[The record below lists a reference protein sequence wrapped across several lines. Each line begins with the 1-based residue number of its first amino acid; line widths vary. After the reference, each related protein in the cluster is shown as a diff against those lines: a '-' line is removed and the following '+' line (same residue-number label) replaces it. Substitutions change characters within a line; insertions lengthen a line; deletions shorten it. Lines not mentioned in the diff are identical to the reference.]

1 MSLNNKKNKNH
12 SIFAETRKY
21 LFNFFFIPFCILLII
36 FSITFFNNAREKQ
49 VSDSESQFEQT
60 VSNIGDVVSY
70 SQKVLSSIS
79 QDNTL
84 LQVLENSYD
93 DDIDMYGA
101 ELMADTHLY
110 NYNKDENDEM
120 SLYVIGKNNIVLSS
134 NNENLNI
141 KNYTDERWYLNTI
154 SGKDSDIEFYK
165 GSLFTNN
172 RHDVF
177 ALLSLPMLSFEDG
190 SSLGVCVSEINISRI
205 LEDEVLFDFT
215 YFSVLDSDG
224 IFYIFNDDVQNTYSF
239 TEQANKIRYW
249 EDKYHQ
255 RVPVLEHIG
264 SFITVTM
271 EESHSSVVFLAGV
284 DARQYMSLLVLFL
297 FLLPAIIFLVTL
309 VARYFAKRI
318 SNQITE
324 PVAILCSQIDKVSEG
339 DLSVSFT
346 FKNNP
351 ELARAADHFSS
362 MVVNIKELIDQVLKE
377 QNEKRQYELMLLQSQ
392 INPHFL
398 YNTLDSIIW
407 LERMDC
413 KEDSIDMLNAL
424 TLFLRTGLNK
434 GKDII
439 SLENEIH
446 NVESYLKI
454 QSHRYRNVF
463 SYEIDVPPEMNDIL
477 VPKLILQPL
486 VENGIYHGV
495 KNCSEKGFL
504 HVYAY
509 SNEKEDVIVVA
520 DTGIGM
526 DESTRSSLLYD
537 GDEEKE
543 ISDST
548 SYGLYNV
555 QKRLKLYYNDSVSFD
570 IESAPF
576 KGTQV
581 IIKLAHRPNTKT
593 MRDTASIEKLK
604 EIESNE

>member
-1 MSLNNKKNKNH
+1 MNRRSDKNKNH
-12 SIFAETRKY
+12 SIFVETRKY
-21 LFNFFFIPFCILLII
+21 LFSFFFIPFFILLII
-36 FSITFFNNAREKQ
+36 FTITAYNNVRKTQE
-49 VSDSESQFEQT
+49 SDSESQFEQT

-70 SQKVLSSIS
+70 SQKVLNSIPH
-79 QDNTL
+79 DNTIL
-84 LQVLENSYD
+84 ASLENSSL
-93 DDIDMYGA
+93 DIIERYKS
-101 ELMADTHLY
+101 ELKADTYLY

-120 SLYVIGKNNIVLSS
+120 SLYVVGNNGIVLSS
-134 NNENLNI
+134 NNENLNE
-141 KNYTDERWYLNTI
+141 KVYTNDEWYLNTLLDKNKNLLI
-154 SGKDSDIEFYK
+154 YK
-165 GSLFTNN
+165 GSQFTNN
-172 RHDVF
+172 HNDIF
-177 ALLSLPMLSFEDG
+177 ALSTLPMVSLEDG
-190 SSLGVCVSEINISRI
+190 SNLGVCASEINITRI
-205 LEDEVLFDFT
+205 LENEILFDFD
-215 YFSVLDSDG
+215 YFCTVDKDG
-224 IFYIFNDDVQNTYSF
+224 IFYIYNEDSDNYESFNNQVSD
-239 TEQANKIRYW
+239 IRYW
-249 EDKYHQ
+249 EDQYHQ
-255 RVPVLEHIG
+255 RVPVLEHSG
-264 SFITVTM
+264 RFITVTM
-271 EESHSSVVFLAGV
+271 EESHSQVVFLAGM
-284 DARQYMSLLVLFL
+284 DSRQYIKLIFL
-297 FLLPAIIFLVTL
+297 FSMLLPLIMILVVL

-439 SLENEIH
+439 SLEDEIH
-446 NVESYLKI
+446 NVDSYLKI
-454 QSHRYRNVF
+454 QSHRYRKVF

-495 KNCSEKGFL
+495 KNCSEKGFI
-504 HVYAY
+504 HIYAY
-509 SNEKEDVIVVA
+509 TQDNEDIIVVA

-526 DESTRSSLLYD
+526 N
-537 GDEEKE
+537 EEKRLSLIYNGE
-543 ISDST
+543 EEKDTKDTS

-570 IESAPF
+570 IISAPS

-581 IIKLAHRPNTKT
+581 RITLAHRANTKT
-593 MRDTASIEKLK
+593 LKDTASIEKLK